1 MKMKKYL
8 MLLCAAVAVASLVTS
23 CGSSRRATAISE
35 GEREVNLIFNG
46 PQYRTDKEYFRDSG
60 IGVSKDIANAKKI
73 AVQNVRQAIAAMV
86 QSAVEVVVDNYAA
99 TQSADASDVIDGTD
113 LEELGRTVVN
123 TQLSGLEI
131 VEEKAFSQADGTF
144 RYHVCMQLSK
154 DNISRAMS
162 RAIDEDAHTRLRKDK
177 EAFRAY
183 FDENIR

>member
-1 MKMKKYL
+1 MKKYL
-8 MLLCAAVAVASLVTS
+8 LLMCAAAALTSLMTS
-23 CGSSRRATAISE
+23 CGASRRLSSISE

-46 PQYRTDKEYFRDSG
+46 PEYRTDKDYFRDNG

-73 AVQNVRQAIAAMV
+73 AVQNARQAIAAMV
-86 QSAVEVVVDNYAA
+86 QSAIQVAVDNYAA
-99 TQSADASDVIDGTD
+99 TQNADASDVIDGND

-154 DNISRAMS
+154 ESISRAMS
-162 RAIDEDAHTRLRKDK
+162 RALDEDAHTRLRTDK
-177 EAFRAY
+177 EAFRSY
-183 FDENIR
+183 FDEHIR